1 MDESYVVVRVLDIV
15 WYPVDMEESDNS
27 LPTSVSRLGFYLTP
41 AEMNKCSA
49 DVIEN
54 KIEELKQQ
62 IAECQSRKQS
72 ILDKYLK

>member
-54 KIEELKQQ
+54 KIEEL
-62 IAECQSRKQS
+62 
-72 ILDKYLK
+72 LYLHNGYRPKSFEWEYVD

>member
-41 AEMNKCSA
+41 AEMNKCSV

-54 KIEELKQQ
+54 KIEEL
-62 IAECQSRKQS
+62 
-72 ILDKYLK
+72 LYLHNGYRPKSFEWEYVD